1 MIDIFIGYSR
11 LVIARLRPAS
21 RPNMLTAKGKYSLKA
36 LTHLAALEPGETT
49 QAIEI
54 AESNNIPKK
63 FLDAILGDLR
73 NAGIVHSRK
82 GPGGGYMLARAPRDV
97 KIGHVI
103 RTIDGP
109 LAPIA
114 CASRTAYRPCSDCKD
129 VKSCTVRLMMT
140 KVRDAMSEVLDRVTL
155 ADMVAI
161 GDRSKVASMAHA
173 GVVPIARR
181 RTAPRRRNAQ
191 TRK

>member
-1 MIDIFIGYSR
+1 
-11 LVIARLRPAS
+11 
-21 RPNMLTAKGKYSLKA
+21 MLTAKGKYSLKA
-36 LTHLAALEPGETT
+36 LTHLAALAPGETT
-49 QAIEI
+49 QAAEI

-82 GPGGGYMLARAPRDV
+82 GPGGGYMLARAPRDI

-114 CASRTAYRPCSDCKD
+114 CASRTAYRPCRDCKD
-129 VKSCTVRLMMT
+129 VKACTVRLTMT
-140 KVRDAMSEVLDRVTL
+140 KVRDAMSDVLDRVTL
-155 ADMVAI
+155 ADMVGS
-161 GDRSKVASMAHA
+161 GDRSKRA
-173 GVVPIARR
+173 GSRR
-181 RTAPRRRNAQ
+181 PDEPAPRRRSSRCREAE
-191 TRK
+191 TRV

>member
-1 MIDIFIGYSR
+1 
-11 LVIARLRPAS
+11 
-21 RPNMLTAKGKYSLKA
+21 MLTAKGKHSLKA
-36 LTHLAALEPGETT
+36 LTHLAALAPGETT

-54 AESNNIPKK
+54 AEANNIPKK

-82 GPGGGYMLARAPRDV
+82 GPGGGYMLARAPRDI

-114 CASRTAYRPCSDCKD
+114 CASRTAYRPCRDCRD

-140 KVRDAMSEVLDRVTL
+140 KVRDAMSDVLDRVTL
-155 ADMVAI
+155 ADMVAM
-161 GDRSKVASMAHA
+161 GDRGKIAFVHRASGMPA
-173 GVVPIARR
+173 ARSRALLGR
-181 RTAPRRRNAQ
+181 RDASRR
-191 TRK
+191 K